1 MSWLHRRPHH
11 ATPPGL
17 EATARKALG
26 EGYPHLQN
34 LLQEVRI
41 KRASEMLDPLSRSVL
56 GWRDDREPSRRGY
69 VREHRHSFSTLWVA
83 QINFHSASHARS
95 PRRAN
100 LLAPRASLIW
110 PNTGSTIP
118 ALLA

>member
-1 MSWLHRRPHH
+1 MPCWSQGEVQSPRTSPSQKHMAHRRISS
-11 ATPPGL
+11 L
-17 EATARKALG
+17 K
-26 EGYPHLQN
+26 N